1 MSYFGFGFFLCGLA
15 FLVWVGSL
23 VILLANPNDNSTPPE
38 KVQLRKK
45 VKGLNIAL
53 ICVIVFCSFIL
64 YNFLFAVAMIVL
76 AVFCG
81 IETVKLLKMNSQ
93 SSQQQ
98 GQNYYQGTPPQQT
111 YGQQPQTQQQTQQQ
125 LQARSCPNCGA
136 QISAD
141 CYFCVHCGKK
151 I

>member
-1 MSYFGFGFFLCGLA
+1 MTYGFVFFLFLSALA
-15 FLVWVGSL
+15 FFVWVGSL
-23 VILLANPNDNSTPPE
+23 VTLITIKNDNSAPPE

-53 ICVIVFCSFIL
+53 ICVIAFGVLIWYSFIL
-64 YNFLFAVAMIVL
+64 GVAMIVL

-81 IETVKLLKMNSQ
+81 IESVKLFKMNSQ
-93 SSQQQ
+93 SSQQFGQ
-98 GQNYYQGTPPQQT
+98 QNYQQQSYTPPQQT
-111 YGQQPQTQQQTQQQ
+111 QAAPQPQQQQP
-125 LQARSCPNCGA
+125 QARSCPNCGA

-151 I
+151 V

>member
-1 MSYFGFGFFLCGLA
+1 MTYYGFGFFLCGLA

-23 VILLANPNDNSTPPE
+23 VILLTNQNDNSTPPE

-53 ICVIVFCSFIL
+53 ICVVAFCTFIL

-76 AVFCG
+76 AVFCV
-81 IETVKLLKMNSQ
+81 IETVKLLKMNSR

-98 GQNYYQGTPPQQT
+98 GQNYYQGTPPQQA
-111 YGQQPQTQQQTQQQ
+111 QAAPQPQQQQE
-125 LQARSCPNCGA
+125 QARSCPNCGA

-141 CYFCVHCGKK
+141 CYFCVHCGKN